1 VRYFPGTRSL
11 KLAIFSEIPALHAIL
26 KASEFKCMAQL
37 GEAISR
43 YHKLVEQGGFGDSA
57 WADELQERMRQL
69 HLTESGRLVAPIL
82 RPHFI
87 SRRQLDTLTR
97 VTTHLAEILDRV
109 EAIALASPQLLNRLQ
124 MLPAEKMLAAIPS
137 GYSRFSVTSSMDAA
151 VRNGSLS
158 LQGLDA
164 CKPVGL
170 AYSSLLADL
179 FLELP
184 IVKEFKRGRYKLSK
198 IGGSKYLSTAI
209 HEAWREFEKKSRPSG
224 SRNGHGASKPAIAV
238 LQIGQENGSATSQG
252 LLLAESLNQQGAVAK
267 LVSPE
272 QLEYSDGKLRSGD
285 FVIDVVFRLLLTRE
299 LLARF
304 DLSHPLLRAYRDRA
318 VCVVNSF
325 RSEFAQR
332 RSLFELLTDDAVTAH
347 LSAADRKLIRTFIPW
362 TRVVS
367 TRKTFHEDKEI
378 DLPAF
383 ILDQREHLV
392 LLPSDDTPDQ
402 RIFKGSDM
410 TQAAWDR
417 ALRVAMRSPY
427 VVQERHSVSHETFPV
442 YQYGEFKMKETEVT
456 VHPHIFNGRMH
467 GASAILNT
475 SSNGS
480 ATHLAVAPVLLLEDN

>member
-1 VRYFPGTRSL
+1 
-11 KLAIFSEIPALHAIL
+11 
-26 KASEFKCMAQL
+26 
-37 GEAISR
+37 
-43 YHKLVEQGGFGDSA
+43 
-57 WADELQERMRQL
+57 
-69 HLTESGRLVAPIL
+69 
-82 RPHFI
+82 
-87 SRRQLDTLTR
+87 
-97 VTTHLAEILDRV
+97 
-109 EAIALASPQLLNRLQ
+109 
-124 MLPAEKMLAAIPS
+124 MLAAIPS

-151 VRNGSLS
+151 VQNGSLC

-170 AYSSLLADL
+170 GYSSLLADL

-184 IVKEFKRGRYKLSK
+184 ILKEFKRGRYKLSK
-198 IGGSKYLSTAI
+198 IGGSKHLSTAL
-209 HEAWREFEKKSRPSG
+209 HEAWREFERKSQP
-224 SRNGHGASKPAIAV
+224 RNGHSASKPAIAV
-238 LQIGQENGSATSQG
+238 LQIGQESGSATASQG
-252 LLLAESLNQQGAVAK
+252 ALLAESLNEQGAVAR

-272 QLEYSDGKLRSGD
+272 QLEYSDGKLHVGD
-285 FVIDVVFRLLLTRE
+285 DVIDMVFRLLLTRE

-332 RSLFELLTDDAVTAH
+332 RSLFELLTDDTVTGH
-347 LSAADRKLIRTFIPW
+347 LSAADRKLIRTFVPW
-362 TRVVS
+362 TRVVG
-367 TRKTFHEDKEI
+367 TRKTLYQDREI

-392 LLPSDDTPDQ
+392 LLPSDDTAEQ
-402 RIFKGSDM
+402 RIFKGSEM

-417 ALRVAMRSPY
+417 ALRVALRSPY
-427 VVQERHSVSHETFPV
+427 VVQERRSVSLETFPV

-456 VHPHIFNGRMH
+456 VHPHVFNGRMH

-480 ATHLAVAPVLLLEDN
+480 ATHLAVAPVLLLEEN